1 MLYLFEIQEETY
13 MKKIIIG
20 IISIITIVIGIA
32 SFASSK
38 DITVKV
44 DGKTIDFPDA
54 RPFIDT
60 QSNRT
65 MIPVRFVAEN
75 LGCKVDWNGDL
86 RVVYIQ
92 KNDTLIELKIGVLEA
107 IVGGKVI
114 SLDAKA
120 VIKENRTFVPLRF
133 VSEALGAFVEWNG
146 DTRTVYITTSKTVPT
161 PAPKVTP
168 GTTTMVSDEYK
179 KLADMIRT
187 VIDLEMAKEWDKVYD
202 YLLPESLKKKG
213 ITSKEGFEKKY
224 QKLSGGY
231 KNSMKLNNLEECFTR
246 CLIEKIDDNKV
257 RVIYGVYAYPRPDS
271 YAMDYESRYLVKVD
285 GKWYIDI
292 EPIIVKNTE
301 PFFYKEGY

>member
-1 MLYLFEIQEETY
+1 
-13 MKKIIIG
+13 MKKIIIA
-20 IISIITIVIGIA
+20 IISAIILVIGIA
-32 SFASSK
+32 SFASTK

-44 DGKTIDFPDA
+44 DGKTIDFPDV

-114 SLDAKA
+114 SLDTKA

-224 QKLSGGY
+224 VKLSGFY
-231 KNSMKLNNLEECFTR
+231 NAYIKMNNLKEYQTKCI
-246 CLIEKIDDNKV
+246 IEKISDSKV
-257 RVIYGVYAYPRPDS
+257 RVIYGLYGYFKPD
-271 YAMDYESRYLVKVD
+271 ANAIDYDSRYLVKVD

-292 EPIIVKNTE
+292 EPVDVKNTE
-301 PFFYKEGY
+301 PFLYEEGF

>member
-1 MLYLFEIQEETY
+1 MNLFQEVTY
-13 MKKIIIG
+13 MKKKIIA
-20 IISIITIVIGIA
+20 IISIITIVIGIT

-107 IVGGKVI
+107 IVGGKVM

-120 VIKENRTFVPLRF
+120 VIEENRTFVPLRF

-146 DTRTVYITTSKTVPT
+146 DTRTVYITTGKTVPT
-161 PAPKVTP
+161 PTPKVTP
-168 GTTTMVSDEYK
+168 GTTSVVEDEYK
-179 KLADMIRT
+179 ELADLIRT

-202 YLLPESLKKKG
+202 YLLPESLEKKG
-213 ITSKEGFEKKY
+213 ITSKEGYEKKY
-224 QKLSGGY
+224 VKLSGGY
-231 KNSMKLNNLEECFTR
+231 KNLMELNNLKECYTK
-246 CLIEKIDDNKV
+246 CLVEKINDNKV
-257 RVIYGVYAYPRPDS
+257 RVICGVYAYSEPDS
-271 YAMDYESRYLVKVD
+271 YAMYYDSRNLVKID

-292 EPIIVKNTE
+292 ERIVVKETE
-301 PFFYKEGY
+301 RFLYREGY

>member
-1 MLYLFEIQEETY
+1 
-13 MKKIIIG
+13 MKKIIIA
-20 IISIITIVIGIA
+20 IISAIILVIGIA
-32 SFASSK
+32 SFASTK
-38 DITVKV
+38 DIKVKV

-114 SLDAKA
+114 SLDTKA

-224 QKLSGGY
+224 VKLSGFY
-231 KNSMKLNNLEECFTR
+231 NAYIKMNNLKEYQTKCI
-246 CLIEKIDDNKV
+246 IEKISDSKV
-257 RVIYGVYAYPRPDS
+257 RVIYGLYGYFKPD
-271 YAMDYESRYLVKVD
+271 ANAIDYDSRYLVKVD

-292 EPIIVKNTE
+292 EPVDVKNTE
-301 PFFYKEGY
+301 PFLYEEGF

>member
-1 MLYLFEIQEETY
+1 
-13 MKKIIIG
+13 MKKIIIA
-20 IISIITIVIGIA
+20 IISAIILVIGIA
-32 SFASSK
+32 SFASTK
-38 DITVKV
+38 DIKVKV

-107 IVGGKVI
+107 IVGWKVI

-231 KNSMKLNNLEECFTR
+231 DNLMKMSNLNKFYIK
-246 CLIEKIDDNKV
+246 CLVEKINDTKV
-257 RVIYGVYAYPRPDS
+257 RIIYGVYGYSNPDS
-271 YAMDYESRYLVKVD
+271 YAMDYQSRYLVKIN
-285 GKWYIDI
+285 GQWYIDI
-292 EPIIVKNTE
+292 EPINIKNTE
-301 PFFYKEGY
+301 PFLYKEGY

>member
-1 MLYLFEIQEETY
+1 
-13 MKKIIIG
+13 MKKIIIA
-20 IISIITIVIGIA
+20 IISAIILVIGIA
-32 SFASSK
+32 SFASTK
-38 DITVKV
+38 DIKVKV

-54 RPFIDT
+54 RPYIDT
-60 QSNRT
+60 HSNRT

-114 SLDAKA
+114 SLDTKA

-168 GTTTMVSDEYK
+168 GTTTMVNDEYK

-224 QKLSGGY
+224 VKLSASY
-231 KNSMKLNNLEECFTR
+231 NNLMKLNNLKECYTR
-246 CLIEKIDDNKV
+246 CLVEKINDTKV
-257 RVIYGVYAYPRPDS
+257 RIIYGVYGNTIPDS
-271 YAMDYESRYLVKVD
+271 YALDYESRYLVKID

-292 EPIIVKNTE
+292 EPIVVKNTE
-301 PFFYKEGY
+301 RHLYEEGY

>member
-1 MLYLFEIQEETY
+1 
-13 MKKIIIG
+13 MKKIIIA
-20 IISIITIVIGIA
+20 IISAIILVIGIA
-32 SFASSK
+32 SFASTK
-38 DITVKV
+38 DIKVKV

-107 IVGGKVI
+107 IVGWKVI

-224 QKLSGGY
+224 VKLSGFY
-231 KNSMKLNNLEECFTR
+231 NAYIKMNNLKEYQTKCI
-246 CLIEKIDDNKV
+246 IEKISDSKV
-257 RVIYGVYAYPRPDS
+257 RVIYGLYGYFKPD
-271 YAMDYESRYLVKVD
+271 ANAIDYDSRYLVKVD

-292 EPIIVKNTE
+292 EPVDVKNTE
-301 PFFYKEGY
+301 PFLYEEGF